1 MTPLPGVA
9 EVDVDFAKKL
19 ATCKVDKEKFDVDNA
34 IATLKKED
42 YPATQ
47 VQ

>member
-9 EVDVDFAKKL
+9 QVDVDFAKKL
-19 ATCKVDKEKFDVDNA
+19 ATCKVESDKFDVDNA
-34 IATLKKED
+34 IATLKNED
-42 YPATQ
+42 YPATL